1 MLKAKSKFV
10 KYGSEYSVAIL
21 VPAEIRKD
29 SAFPFKEDEELQIEI
44 KKDQIIIQKSQS

>member
-29 SAFPFKEDEELQIEI
+29 SAFPFNEDQELEI
-44 KKDQIIIQKSQS
+44 TLEKDKIVITKSQS

>member
-1 MLKAKSKFV
+1 MLKSKSKFV

-29 SAFPFKEDEELQIEI
+29 SAFPFKEDEELEITIE
-44 KKDQIIIQKSQS
+44 KNKIIITRS